1 MNFEE
6 SFKIYNKGEEFDLNR
21 YYMMTDKHEMV
32 ADFIYKNWGESYEDS
47 VNIAQSIERFVGDFD
62 KIEDLVRKEK
72 LFNRYYD
79 TFSWMELGFNVLDD
93 IRENDMVCDDGYEEE
108 LENVLDEDNEN
119 NLYRNEEN
127 TRAFLIKSNWALDKE
142 NGVALGFDNDVEL
155 QTQEYGE

>member
-6 SFKIYNKGEEFDLNR
+6 SLKIYNKGEEFDLNR

-93 IRENDMVCDDGYEEE
+93 IRENDMDCDDGYEEE

>member
-6 SFKIYNKGEEFDLNR
+6 SLKIYNKGEEFDLNR

-62 KIEDLVRKEK
+62 KIEDLVIREK
-72 LFNRYYD
+72 LFNKYYD
-79 TFSWMELGFNVLDD
+79 TFSWIELGFNILDD
-93 IRENDMVCDDGYEEE
+93 IRENDMFCEENYEEE
-108 LENVLDEDNEN
+108 LERAIDEDYNESYHQN
-119 NLYRNEEN
+119 DNKVRS
-127 TRAFLIKSNWALDKE
+127 FLLKDNWALDKE
-142 NGVALGFDNDVEL
+142 NGVALGFDEDVEL

>member
-6 SFKIYNKGEEFDLNR
+6 SLKIYNKGEEFDLNR

-62 KIEDLVRKEK
+62 KIEDLVIREK
-72 LFNRYYD
+72 LFNKYYD
-79 TFSWMELGFNVLDD
+79 TFSWIELGFNILDD
-93 IRENDMVCDDGYEEE
+93 IRENDMLCGENYEEE
-108 LENVLDEDNEN
+108 LEKAIDEDYNESYHQN
-119 NLYRNEEN
+119 DNKVRS
-127 TRAFLIKSNWALDKE
+127 FLLKDNWALDKE
-142 NGVALGFDNDVEL
+142 NGVALGFDEDVKL

>member
-6 SFKIYNKGEEFDLNR
+6 SLEIYNKGEEFDLNR

-32 ADFIYKNWGESYEDS
+32 TDFIYKNWGESYEDS
-47 VNIAQSIERFVGDFD
+47 VNIAQSIERFVGEFD

>member
-6 SFKIYNKGEEFDLNR
+6 SLKIYNKGEEFDLNR

-62 KIEDLVRKEK
+62 KIEDLVIREK
-72 LFNRYYD
+72 LFNKYYD
-79 TFSWMELGFNVLDD
+79 TFSWIELGFNILDD
-93 IRENDMVCDDGYEEE
+93 IRENDMFCEENYEEE
-108 LENVLDEDNEN
+108 LEKAIDEDYNESYHQN
-119 NLYRNEEN
+119 DNKVRS
-127 TRAFLIKSNWALDKE
+127 FLLKDNWALDKE
-142 NGVALGFDNDVEL
+142 NGVALGFDEDVEL

>member
-1 MNFEE
+1 MNFKE
-6 SFKIYNKGEEFDLNR
+6 SLEMYNKGEEFDLNR

-32 ADFIYKNWGESYEDS
+32 TDFIYKNWGESYEDS

-62 KIEDLVRKEK
+62 KIEDLVRREK

-79 TFSWMELGFNVLDD
+79 TFSWMELGFNILDD
-93 IRENDMVCDDGYEEE
+93 IRENDMICNEGYEDE
-108 LENVLDEDNEN
+108 LEKVIDEGYTNGAIFNDEPI
-119 NLYRNEEN
+119 RD
-127 TRAFLIKSNWALDKE
+127 FLLNSNWALDKE

>member
-6 SFKIYNKGEEFDLNR
+6 SLKIYNKGEEFDLNR

-62 KIEDLVRKEK
+62 KIEDLVIREK
-72 LFNRYYD
+72 LFNKYYD
-79 TFSWMELGFNVLDD
+79 TFSWTELGFNILDD
-93 IRENDMVCDDGYEEE
+93 IRENDMLCGENYEEE
-108 LENVLDEDNEN
+108 LEKAIDEDYNESYYQN
-119 NLYRNEEN
+119 DNKVRS
-127 TRAFLIKSNWALDKE
+127 FLLKDNWALDKE
-142 NGVALGFDNDVEL
+142 NGVALGFDEDVKL